1 MTKKLSNV
9 QAATDHDITGAPR
22 HAQRPATH
30 TAPHHA
36 QRRPPHSARHT
47 QRPPHSGAPH
57 SGAPRSSPPHS
68 APHTAPSAVV
78 CALCGCSTLQHPC
91 NTPATPLQHPCNT
104 PAAADDL
111 GGQVQAARDA
121 RAAKAPDHLT
131 LTPEHPNT

>member
-22 HAQRPATH
+22 RTHSAPPRTAAPATQAAPRH
-30 TAPHHA
+30 THRASPH
-36 QRRPPHSARHT
+36 RPPHGGPTHSA
-47 QRPPHSGAPH
+47 
-57 SGAPRSSPPHS
+57 PHS
-68 APHTAPSAVV
+68 APHTVAYAVV
-78 CALCGCSTLQHPC
+78 CAQCGCSTLQHPC